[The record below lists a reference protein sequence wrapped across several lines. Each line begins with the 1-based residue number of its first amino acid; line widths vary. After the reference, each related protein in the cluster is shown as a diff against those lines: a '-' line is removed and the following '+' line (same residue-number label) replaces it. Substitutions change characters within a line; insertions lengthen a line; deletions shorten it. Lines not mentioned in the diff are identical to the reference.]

1 MYYASGCPWP
11 ADPSLVSTPSGPT
24 GPLSC
29 QLAKHLL
36 GLFPNPFI
44 PAGFPWL
51 QNSIEYH
58 ASVEPL
64 CPQTRLLPPLF
75 GSIMQKSDSTKSAG
89 SSSIRPMGGT
99 RRRWKGGKKREVLY
113 SLSQGPSMAAESPLQ
128 LQHMQDWPIMLLLP
142 LGTLATPLLL
152 VSLLPNGG
160 SGFLLWL
167 LLGLLP
173 TPVWLRS
180 SSITWV
186 ANNP

>member
-1 MYYASGCPWP
+1 
-11 ADPSLVSTPSGPT
+11 
-24 GPLSC
+24 
-29 QLAKHLL
+29 
-36 GLFPNPFI
+36 
-44 PAGFPWL
+44 
-51 QNSIEYH
+51 
-58 ASVEPL
+58 
-64 CPQTRLLPPLF
+64 
-75 GSIMQKSDSTKSAG
+75 
-89 SSSIRPMGGT
+89 
-99 RRRWKGGKKREVLY
+99 
-113 SLSQGPSMAAESPLQ
+113 MAAESPLQ